1 MQEDKTVNLVY
12 GTEEWDSAYRKMANE
27 RLEKIEKPYVMG
39 SPEWVAAFEKNI
51 QEDDHYKEVAKT
63 WEGSVVI
70 HIQGNPELGLD
81 DDIFMFMDL
90 WHGDCRSVRLV
101 PREAGENGDYVLTGG
116 FERWESV
123 LKGELDVVKAMM
135 QGKIKLKGALPE
147 IVRYVKASI
156 RLVELAAQIETR
168 FQTEMSEEERAHFR
182 KWFNKLR
189 SQFGF

>member
-1 MQEDKTVNLVY
+1 MQEDKTVNMVY

-27 RLEKIEKPYVMG
+27 RLEKIKKPYVMG

-90 WHGDCRSVRLV
+90 WHGDCRSIRLV

-156 RLVELAAQIETR
+156 RLVELAAQIETC
-168 FQTEMSEEERAHFR
+168 FQTEMNEEERADFR
-182 KWFNKLR
+182 EWFNALR